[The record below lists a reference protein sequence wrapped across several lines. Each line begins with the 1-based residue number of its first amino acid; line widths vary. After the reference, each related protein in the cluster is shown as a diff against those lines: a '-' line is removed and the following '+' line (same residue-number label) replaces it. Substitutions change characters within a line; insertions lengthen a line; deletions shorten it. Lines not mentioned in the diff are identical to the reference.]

1 MRSATRARN
10 ASCCSRISAC
20 KLCPRSTGAFASD
33 VLPHEKFRRLKQEC
47 ASLSLFAVQFS
58 NSRTT
63 HRPSAGR
70 CSRCACRCDAVSL
83 PRIDLAARTA

>member
-58 NSRTT
+58 SSRNT
-63 HRPSAGR
+63 HRPAAGR
-70 CSRCACRCDAVSL
+70 RCSL
-83 PRIDLAARTA
+83 PLRLPAMPFRFHPY